1 MPIRFREPRLI
12 CSITDFRR
20 RYRQLGS
27 GDAIV
32 GVLALRPGE
41 EIKALDLAE
50 RGAVFFPPVLAQLL
64 ARSKVAQ
71 AEVLGEYMVP
81 GTFAAYSLADL
92 AGKLP
97 EFQDLGPV
105 VAKRDRAHLGLGVS
119 LWPSLET
126 LYSLAGLQGLTY
138 PLVVQPFLDGARDLR
153 VVALGEYVEAY
164 ERVNPHSFRKN
175 LFQGGSSLPAALT
188 PAQQDFCRRVMTRG
202 RFPYAILDL
211 LLDSRDDR
219 AYLSEISLKG
229 GLTGACLSQAEF
241 HRRVAALEEDF
252 IRQWETSSKT
262 RP

>member
-1 MPIRFREPRLI
+1 MSRQPRLI
-12 CSITDFRR
+12 RSISDFRR
-20 RYRQLGS
+20 HYRQLDS
-27 GDAIV
+27 GNVII

-41 EIKALDLAE
+41 EIKVLDLAE
-50 RGAVFFPPVLAQLL
+50 RGVAFFPPVLAQLL
-64 ARSKVAQ
+64 GRSKVAQ

-81 GTFAAYSLADL
+81 GTFVAYCLADL
-92 AGKLP
+92 AAQLP
-97 EFQDLGPV
+97 EFQAREAV

-138 PLVVQPFLDGARDLR
+138 PLVVQPLVPDARDLR
-153 VVALGEYVEAY
+153 VVALAGYVEAY

-175 LFQGGSSLPAALT
+175 LFQGGASQPAALT
-188 PAQQDFCRRVMTRG
+188 PSQQHFCGQVMTRG

-211 LLDSRDDR
+211 LLDPRDGS
-219 AYLSEISLKG
+219 AYLSEISFKG
-229 GLTGACLSQAEF
+229 GLTGASLSQAEF